1 MVTGK
6 KDFRWVLTRIMMY
19 IVMIF
24 TVAVSI
30 FPIIW
35 VVISSFKTNAEIL
48 GGALT
53 VPSGFSVGAEAYRYL
68 FEQYNFLLY
77 FFNSLLISTIS
88 TAVSLLF
95 YAMGGYVLAKFR
107 FPGRGILFALFTITM
122 LVPGHSKAQPIMQLI
137 VNFNLYDTKTSV
149 TLVYLSSGMAMSMFL
164 LRGTFLSIP
173 KELDESAMLDG
184 AGFFRTFWSINF
196 PLAKSGLATAGILM
210 FLGNWNE
217 YFYAALLTSSEQNR
231 TLPVAL
237 QFFNQS
243 FSYDYTKMFAA
254 LTIVVLPGIL
264 LYMCAQE
271 QVQQSVATSGM
282 KN

>member
-6 KDFRWVLTRIMMY
+6 KDWRWVLTRIMMY
-19 IVMIF
+19 VVMIF
-24 TVAVSI
+24 TVVVSI

-35 VVISSFKTNAEIL
+35 IMISSFKTNAEIL
-48 GGALT
+48 NGAFTL
-53 VPSGFSVGAEAYRYL
+53 PSGFSVGVEAYKYL
-68 FEQYNFLLY
+68 FEKYNFLLY
-77 FFNSLLISTIS
+77 FWNSLLISTVS
-88 TAVSLLF
+88 TLVSLLF

-122 LVPGHSKAQPIMQLI
+122 LVPGHSKAQPIMRLI
-137 VNFNLYDTKTSV
+137 VDFNLYDTRTGV
-149 TLVYLSSGMAMSMFL
+149 ALVYLSSGMAMSMFL

-173 KELDESAMLDG
+173 KSLDESAMLDG
-184 AGFFRTFWSINF
+184 AGFFRTFWSINL
-196 PLAKSGLATAGILM
+196 PLAKSGLSTAGILM

-217 YFYAALLTSSEQNR
+217 YFYAALLTSSEKNR

>member
-6 KDFRWVLTRIMMY
+6 RDWRWYLTRVMMVF
-19 IVMIF
+19 VMIF
-24 TVAVSI
+24 TVAISV

-35 VVISSFKTNAEIL
+35 VIFSSFKTNAEIL
-48 GGALT
+48 GGAFTLPT
-53 VPSGFSVGAEAYRYL
+53 SFSVGAQAYQYL
-68 FEQYNFLLY
+68 FEKYNFLLY
-77 FFNSLLISTIS
+77 FWNSLLIATVS
-88 TAVSLLF
+88 TAVSLLI

-107 FPGRGILFALFTITM
+107 FPGRGLLFALFTITM
-122 LVPGHSKAQPIMQLI
+122 LVPGHAKAQPIMRLI
-137 VNFNLYDTKTSV
+137 IDMNLYDTKIGV
-149 TLVYLSSGMAMSMFL
+149 MLVYLSSGMAMSMFL

-184 AGFFRTFWSINF
+184 AGFFRTFWSINL
-196 PLAKSGLATAGILM
+196 PLAKSGLSTAGILM

-217 YFYAALLTSSEQNR
+217 YFYAALLTSSETHR

-254 LTIVVLPGIL
+254 LTIVVLPGII

-282 KN
+282 KG

>member
-68 FEQYNFLLY
+68 FEQYDFLLY
-77 FFNSLLISTIS
+77 FINSLLISTIS

-137 VNFNLYDTKTSV
+137 VNFNLYDTKTGV

-217 YFYAALLTSSEQNR
+217 YFYAALLTSS
-231 TLPVAL
+231 
-237 QFFNQS
+237 
-243 FSYDYTKMFAA
+243 
-254 LTIVVLPGIL
+254 
-264 LYMCAQE
+264 
-271 QVQQSVATSGM
+271 
-282 KN
+282 